1 VPPPAVEA
9 GVEPQTARAGVTP
22 RDNSDFQDIVKR
34 LRANGFDPGK
44 ASLKD
49 LRGLQR
55 SLKAWFEANQDAFN
69 TINRG
74 LGLARGQ
81 YISILNSDDVYELNR
96 CERLLSACAAQN
108 AACVF
113 TDVIPISDSGE
124 VFSDPDFGWNIWH
137 HKNRSWYFS
146 CNDLYASF
154 LKGNFMV
161 TTSNL
166 FMTAE
171 AVRKVGIL
179 YDPDRSSDLIS
190 AFQEASAGTGI
201 DIVPVK
207 ISSVAQ
213 LKEGLQY
220 ISKQADVLL
229 AVPDAT
235 VYSGKTAKEVLLFSY
250 RNSIPFIGLSST
262 WVEAGALYA
271 LEVNYI
277 DIGKQCAES
286 ARQMLAGAPPA
297 KQPKLSADKVTYTV
311 NSKTIQQLRLN
322 IDPELISGGLE
333 IFE

>member
-1 VPPPAVEA
+1 MRNSKGIIAACLLLVPLLACAVRAAEPAPTPLVLVLSSQDSNPYKLTRAAFEEHLSTYFPDAEYRHYLVGLDHGQNSLPVFSAETEEA
-9 GVEPQTARAGVTP
+9 PSIILALGTRAIEQAQLSFPDIALVT
-22 RDNSDFQDIVKR
+22 SMV
-34 LRANGFDPGK
+34 
-44 ASLKD
+44 LKD
-49 LRGLQR
+49 NVTRPPEQYRAILLQ
-55 SLKAWFEANQDAFN
+55 
-69 TINRG
+69 IP
-74 LGLARGQ
+74 
-81 YISILNSDDVYELNR
+81 
-96 CERLLSACAAQN
+96 AAVQLQWL
-108 AACVF
+108 V
-113 TDVIPISDSGE
+113 
-124 VFSDPDFGWNIWH
+124 
-137 HKNRSWYFS
+137 K
-146 CNDLYASF
+146 F
-154 LKGNFMV
+154 LP
-161 TTSNL
+161 
-166 FMTAE
+166 